1 MKKNIVLL
9 LTGICYIFLN
19 LSLFSSAFADTA
31 QTTNPDEY
39 KQKYSNSQSRILH
52 LPSGAI
58 FKIKDI
64 KKKEFVRLLKKYDIL
79 ISEYK
84 VMISDYFH
92 EIKLKRKN
100 KFKPFLYELIVKSV
114 EKPSLCIEDEEGK
127 LQVGILIPDDFDY
140 LCKEIGKYPKGIS
153 KTQSKS
159 NLKQMDTKLVIT
171 DLILSPERYEGKHID
186 ITGVVTKEMK
196 ELIISYGERKI
207 IFQRFY
213 LSDGLNTILVF
224 WFSKENE
231 RLRLKPGS
239 FSRLFGNR
247 KDANP
252 WKVKVRRGKF
262 TTKLIPRPIIIGHSE
277 SLSRIKDSWIQKIHG
292 TLDDYR

>member
-1 MKKNIVLL
+1 MRKNIVLL
-9 LTGICYIFLN
+9 LTSIFYIFVN
-19 LSLFSSAFADTA
+19 LSLVASVFAGTA

-39 KQKYSNSQSRILH
+39 KEQYSNSQSRIVH

-64 KKKEFVRLLKKYDIL
+64 EKKEFMRLLKKYDIL
-79 ISEYK
+79 ISEYN
-84 VMISDYFH
+84 VMISDHFY
-92 EIKLKRKN
+92 ETRLKRKN

-114 EKPSLCIEDEEGK
+114 EEPSLCIEDEEDK

-140 LCKEIGKYPKGIS
+140 LCKEIEKYTKGIS
-153 KTQSKS
+153 KTQRKS
-159 NLKQMDTKLVIT
+159 DLKQMDTKLVIT
-171 DLILSPERYEGKHID
+171 DLILSPERYEGKTID
-186 ITGVVTKEMK
+186 ITGVVTHEMK

-207 IFQRFY
+207 IFQRFC
-213 LSDGLNTILVF
+213 LSDRLNTILVF
-224 WFSKENE
+224 WFCKESE
-231 RLRLKPGS
+231 RLKLKPGS

-247 KDANP
+247 KDDNP

-262 TTKLIPRPIIIGHSE
+262 TTILIPRPVIIGHSE
-277 SLSRIKDSWIQKIHG
+277 SLYRIKDSWIQKIHG